1 MLWGDVFGGFSSAP
15 WESHGGYKPSAGAFL
30 FSLRRPGG
38 VSPVKLALKADHEQ
52 YAVHFNASH
61 GPLSGGGLDISV
73 LDSVNSNKENC
84 TWLSTYALLSGHQC
98 DGCEFFTGARNY
110 RAAEIEVFRLSLSP

>member
-73 LDSVNSNKENC
+73 LTLQTATKKITRGSLPTRSYRAISVMAASFSQAPK
-84 TWLSTYALLSGHQC
+84 LSG
-98 DGCEFFTGARNY
+98 G
-110 RAAEIEVFRLSLSP
+110 